1 MKALIYG
8 NLTVDHNFHQNMF
21 YMLPGGA
28 SYYIARSLGNL
39 GVKTLVI
46 SPYGEDFP
54 KIYLPHTRFLP
65 EKPAS
70 KQTLI
75 FKNIYLPDGTRKQSV
90 ENLKDSILP
99 PVDNLPP
106 DIFPTQDLLFVAP
119 ILNNIATS
127 HLDKLLKFTSFGL
140 KILLPQGFFRKNLKK
155 EIASVKCNFSNNL
168 FRSFDII
175 VVSEKDCSEADNLAK
190 YWGQGQTIVIVTR
203 AEKNATVYHLG
214 TKKNYSSFKVK
225 SIFDETG
232 AGDIFAAAFA
242 FAFYKTGKIN
252 PAVFFAHAASA
263 LSLPLLPKELKYGL
277 QEILYFARHQ
287 GIKINL

>member
-1 MKALIYG
+1 MNALIYG
-8 NLTVDHNFHQNMF
+8 NLTVDHNFKNGKYF
-21 YMLPGGA
+21 VSPGGA
-28 SYYIARSLGNL
+28 SFYIAKTLSNL
-39 GVKTLVI
+39 GVKTSVL
-46 SPYGEDFP
+46 SSYGKDFP
-54 KIYLPHTRFLP
+54 KNYLPLTTFFP
-65 EKPAS
+65 EKPVYR
-70 KQTLI
+70 QTLI
-75 FKNIYLPDGTRKQSV
+75 FRNIYLPDKTRKQ
-90 ENLKDSILP
+90 E
-99 PVDNLPP
+99 VDNLNNSVLPRIDDFAN
-106 DIFPTQDLLFVAP
+106 DIFKNQDLVFVAP
-119 ILNNIATS
+119 ILNNITKTELEKIMKYS
-127 HLDKLLKFTSFGL
+127 SNSLKV
-140 KILLPQGFFRKNLKK
+140 LLPQGFFRKNLKK